1 MAAGM
6 VAEGCDSRPRWLTRS
21 GRARSKPN
29 FFRRGG
35 IMRAGFVVFEMVIG
49 QNPARKGRETA
60 AYKNSGRITMRKIQT
75 AFAVAAAAFL
85 LPAVAGAQTK
95 VVIGIPTS
103 PPNIVHMP
111 AIVAADLGFYK
122 KAGLDVE
129 IVSLGDGVKVY
140 RALLAGNIDFGLT
153 PGAPT
158 IIGRSNG
165 ATIKAISSNLPKLE
179 ASLVVR
185 KDIKTMADLKGKRI
199 GIQEPGGFSDILSR
213 SVLRAAKVDAKDV
226 NFVSIASEDV
236 PALVAN
242 QVDTAILHVEQEMLA
257 KSKVPSLHAVA
268 RLWELQPKNLYTF
281 LSATEKTTKEKAA
294 VTQAVVS
301 ATIEAT
307 RVMYTDK
314 AKVMPIFVKVTG
326 YPEKVVSDSFDFL
339 VKECIWDAN
348 SGLSAERIN
357 FTADLMAKVG
367 NIKEG
372 KKPSYEDIVDASF
385 AKKSIEQLGE
395 WKGPVCPTAA
405 F

>member
-1 MAAGM
+1 MPVSAG
-6 VAEGCDSRPRWLTRS
+6 
-21 GRARSKPN
+21 
-29 FFRRGG
+29 
-35 IMRAGFVVFEMVIG
+35 
-49 QNPARKGRETA
+49 NPAVRAPPSRASDGL
-60 AYKNSGRITMRKIQT
+60 RKIVWEDEMHRFYST
-75 AFAVAAAAFL
+75 VALLAVAAL
-85 LPAVAGAQTK
+85 MLPTAAGAQQK

-111 AIVAADLGFYK
+111 AIVAKELGLYK
-122 KAGLDVE
+122 KAGLDVD

-165 ATIKAISSNLPKLE
+165 AEVKALSANLPKFE
-179 ASLVVR
+179 ASMVVR
-185 KDIKTMADLKGKRI
+185 AEIKTMEDLKGKRI
-199 GIQEPGGFSDILSR
+199 GIQEPGGFADILSR
-213 SVLRAAKVDAKDV
+213 SVLRAAKIDPKDV

-257 KSKVPSLHAVA
+257 KSKVPDLHAIG
-268 RLWELQPKNLYTF
+268 RMWELQPKTLYTF
-281 LSATEKTTKEKAA
+281 LSATEKTIKEKPA
-294 VTQAVVS
+294 VVQAVVT
-301 ATIEAT
+301 ANIEAT
-307 RVMYTDK
+307 RIMYMDK
-314 AKVMPIFVKVTG
+314 AKILPILVKQTG
-326 YPEKVVSDSFDFL
+326 YPEKILSESFDFM

-348 SGLSAERIN
+348 SGLSPERVN

-372 KKPSYEDIVDASF
+372 KTPKYEEIVDTTF
-385 AKKSIEQLGE
+385 AKKAIEQVGE